1 MEVDY
6 PPPPVKPRSEKTP
19 RAEEQDTSSH
29 SDQGSSGKG
38 RQGPPRKTPKPGQI
52 AIARDSLQRFKQ
64 ARKEG
69 HFSSPASKASTT
81 KPVRDDSLGLVD
93 PPKARAGAAGDQ
105 REQRSATQLR

>member
-19 RAEEQDTSSH
+19 RAEEQESSSD
-29 SDQGSSGKG
+29 SDQDSSGKG

-52 AIARDSLQRFKQ
+52 ATARESLQRFKE
-64 ARKEG
+64 ARMR
-69 HFSSPASKASTT
+69 ATKASSA
-81 KPVRDDSLGLVD
+81 KPIRDDSLGLVD

-105 REQRSATQLR
+105 REQRSATQLH